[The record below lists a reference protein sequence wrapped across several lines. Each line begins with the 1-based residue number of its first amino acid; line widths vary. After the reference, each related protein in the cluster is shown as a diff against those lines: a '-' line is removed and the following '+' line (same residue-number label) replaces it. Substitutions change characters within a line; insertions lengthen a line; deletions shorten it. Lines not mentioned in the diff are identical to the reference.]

1 MAIDQAALVDEFFA
15 RLPDSM
21 TAAQLIDQLN
31 RVQAVIAKEPTNGP
45 SPAPRIAATEYQK
58 SLSQQ
63 VRKPLMLLYAVVFGI
78 WALACLNVTSLM
90 LARAVSR
97 IREQA
102 VRAALGAS
110 RARLLQQTIVESLLL
125 SAIGSVFGLLLGQS
139 AIKLLWHQIKRN
151 LPLTSAIHLDWRVV
165 VGLAALTFLTAVLVG
180 AFPALR
186 ATRRDVQGSLHGV
199 TTTASV
205 SQNRTREA
213 LVVAQL
219 ALTLVFLVGAGLFL
233 RTIHALRQVPL
244 GFTQQNVLTGGIIVN
259 AGGAIDR
266 DEDAVDTKTN
276 IVRDSYLP
284 LLDRLRAI
292 PGVKVAALSSVLP
305 LRAEFA
311 VRIAG
316 NLDHKDLPRS
326 QTPSAEGRLA
336 SPGLVDAL
344 GIPMLRGRFFSE
356 DDTASAPP
364 VVVVNQAFV
373 NKYLPGQDPIG
384 HTFSMGK
391 GRFAEM
397 HIVGVI
403 GDVKQAHVTDAIR
416 PEIYFCLAQTE
427 PGTPLYGIATAF
439 IQVAIRGAIP
449 ADSLRAQFDKA
460 LHEVAPDAA
469 TTDVKTIHEAVE
481 DSFGSQT
488 LIAHLLESFAV
499 LALVIAA
506 VGLYGLLSFAVA
518 QRTREIG
525 LQVIGMKAATA
536 ANVRTTLAAKDKGEH
551 AAFIMAF
558 LGGGVMGFAVASF
571 GLLGLGSLFLFFGTE
586 KFALVITSF
595 SLGASFVAFFA
606 RVGGGIYTK
615 SADVGADLVG
625 KIEAGIPE
633 DDPRNPAVIA
643 DNVGDCVGDT
653 AGMGADI
660 YESYLGAMVSCM
672 VLALGNHAHSAIA
685 YVTLPL
691 MLSVFGL
698 AGSIVGLFVNLFTRL
713 SPATMLRNATYI
725 AIGFLLVASYG
736 YIAYMDLEKNLFI
749 SILVGCIA
757 GIIVGLITEYYT
769 GGKPVERL
777 ADSSKSGAAT
787 NIIYGLSV
795 GMESTVAPV
804 ILLALGVLIANNY
817 GGGLFG
823 VALAAVAMLAT
834 VGITMTVD
842 AYGPIAD
849 NAGGIAEMAGF
860 GKPVRQITDK
870 LDALGNTT
878 AAMGKGFAIG
888 SALLTALALFS
899 AYSEEAGLGC
909 LDMQSPLILVGVFIG
924 ATLPFLISSM
934 TMRSV
939 GSAALKMVMEVRRQF
954 KEIPGFME
962 GTAEPDYKRCVAI
975 STHASLQEMIL
986 PGILT
991 IAIPVIGQ
999 IYLRQ

>member
-1 MAIDQAALVDEFFA
+1 MRSIVQDLRFALRQLRKSPGFTITAVAVLALGLGANIAVFTVLNGILLRPLPYAQPDRIVEIKGTGPEPYYMMSYANIVQLRDAVGSGIRIGAVLNRSMASIVAPGGRFQAQKVEVTAGLPAMLGVQPILGRSFRDEENDPGRNHVVLIGEDVWRKFYASDPQIAGKTLTIKGQAFTILGVMPGGFSFPFADVDQIWSPASLSPASRTTMAIDQAALVDEFFA

-525 LQVIGMKAATA
+525 LRIALGAPQ
-536 ANVRTTLAAKDKGEH
+536 ANILRLVLRRALLLVTFGLTVGGVLAWFAVTLARTYIFGVQAHDGLTFTAVVLVL
-551 AAFIMAF
+551 AA
-558 LGGGVMGFAVASF
+558 
-571 GLLGLGSLFLFFGTE
+571 
-586 KFALVITSF
+586 
-595 SLGASFVAFFA
+595 ASFVAAWLPA
-606 RVGGGIYTK
+606 RRAATV
-615 SADVGADLVG
+615 
-625 KIEAGIPE
+625 
-633 DDPRNPAVIA
+633 DPI
-643 DNVGDCVGDT
+643 
-653 AGMGADI
+653 
-660 YESYLGAMVSCM
+660 
-672 VLALGNHAHSAIA
+672 LAL
-685 YVTLPL
+685 
-691 MLSVFGL
+691 
-698 AGSIVGLFVNLFTRL
+698 R
-713 SPATMLRNATYI
+713 
-725 AIGFLLVASYG
+725 
-736 YIAYMDLEKNLFI
+736 
-749 SILVGCIA
+749 
-757 GIIVGLITEYYT
+757 
-769 GGKPVERL
+769 
-777 ADSSKSGAAT
+777 
-787 NIIYGLSV
+787 
-795 GMESTVAPV
+795 
-804 ILLALGVLIANNY
+804 
-817 GGGLFG
+817 
-823 VALAAVAMLAT
+823 
-834 VGITMTVD
+834 
-842 AYGPIAD
+842 
-849 NAGGIAEMAGF
+849 
-860 GKPVRQITDK
+860 
-870 LDALGNTT
+870 
-878 AAMGKGFAIG
+878 
-888 SALLTALALFS
+888 
-899 AYSEEAGLGC
+899 SE
-909 LDMQSPLILVGVFIG
+909 
-924 ATLPFLISSM
+924 
-934 TMRSV
+934 
-939 GSAALKMVMEVRRQF
+939 
-954 KEIPGFME
+954 
-962 GTAEPDYKRCVAI
+962 
-975 STHASLQEMIL
+975 
-986 PGILT
+986 
-991 IAIPVIGQ
+991 
-999 IYLRQ
+999 